1 MNAVSP
7 GPIYTPAGFARTG
20 LSTEA
25 LDEFAKGILSQMP
38 MKRSG
43 QPEEIASAV
52 AFLASSDSSF
62 MTGAE
67 IPVDGG
73 LGQI

>member
-1 MNAVSP
+1 VSP

-20 LSTEA
+20 LSSEA
-25 LDEFAKGILSQMP
+25 IEEFTKNILSQVP
-38 MKRSG
+38 MKRFG

-52 AFLASSDSSF
+52 AFLASSDASF

-73 LGQI
+73 FGQV

>member
-1 MNAVSP
+1 
-7 GPIYTPAGFARTG
+7 
-20 LSTEA
+20 
-25 LDEFAKGILSQMP
+25 
-38 MKRSG
+38 MKRFG
-43 QPEEIASAV
+43 QPDEVAGAV
-52 AFLASSDSSF
+52 AFLASSDASF

>member
-1 MNAVSP
+1 VSP

-25 LDEFAKGILSQMP
+25 IEEFSKNILSQVP
-38 MKRSG
+38 MKRFG
-43 QPEEIASAV
+43 QPEEIASVV
-52 AFLASSDSSF
+52 AFLASSDASF

-73 LGQI
+73 FAQV